1 MDDIKKDTSF
11 FTLVLYKQHYRNKYT
26 QNLPDSSYSSLGY
39 YDGFDIRISDVSYTY
54 ANKKEISLLT
64 KMHSES
70 RKIIT
75 ELQGFYGVQIIGLL
89 RNQYN
94 KTYEQFIENYK
105 FKKYPYFGIGFVMMN
120 DKLQYDVLQKKIEE
134 ENQKQNEL
142 QILVMQTFDTMDA
155 VVLIQ
160 SNCLWELEKCLRE
173 LENISQIVYLY
184 TIVGVAQSYLNICSE
199 KKIEW
204 KWNERDCNIEKKI
217 PLLTLKIASENPKK
231 IRTIIESKSIMG
243 TDINKYFKEADFKY
257 MHGHHNVFIQF
268 RNIPVKFLIF
278 LLLPNGLLSHVNEL
292 FGTSIYNIETDCLY
306 DFDIADGER
315 VQDTQVT
322 DDLPELLIDT
332 YIKTVQRYLKN
343 KNNTYLY
350 NLVLILNALSQFEHF
365 RMARDVYYLV
375 FRAFNNFLMEFDQL
389 SRGKNDDK
397 IDELNVEITK
407 MIGYINSVVTQS
419 IHTDQNFLTI
429 PGYSGTSFW
438 LPIKLTIYYQE
449 LAYKIVKIY
458 HEKKHQY
465 DVMLVPELETKPYTK
480 EKRIEGSENVIH
492 TIIVKF
498 GQRMLFQPSLHIV
511 LIHELSHYI
520 GEEYRQRIL
529 RKNKIVELMAFLTVK
544 LLFKGVI
551 QENGSIQKEIDSYIT
566 NVQEKIGAFYLR
578 KINKK
583 CSNDYYASDIA
594 KALQSTVWNII
605 MADSKDP
612 LFVEVFGTLSDWDAI
627 IKKIDEIEPEM
638 DGEEI
643 FFEVKNCLSS
653 NRMKAR
659 YSVEV
664 ENLICSLVRIFK
676 EIYSDISAYAILQF
690 SFEEFQDAFSISEE
704 KQIDNTNV
712 DCQQSIREYVMAHI
726 MKNGSEIKVNNR
738 GLEISGNNSVY
749 DQMYS
754 YDLVKK
760 RLCEYAEECMK
771 KIRYR
776 FNKVD
781 DEDVIDSIRRAYT
794 HFKQQNGSN
803 IFQMVVEEN
812 DAYEK
817 ETYEQIKL
825 FTKKFPVKR
834 T

>member
-1 MDDIKKDTSF
+1 MDDVKKDTSF
-11 FTLVLYKQHYRNKYT
+11 CTLVLYKQHYRNKYT
-26 QNLPDSSYSSLGY
+26 QSLPDSSYSSWGY
-39 YDGFDIRISDVSYTY
+39 YDGFDIRIPDVSYTY
-54 ANKKEISLLT
+54 ENKKEISLLT

-105 FKKYPYFGIGFVMMN
+105 CKKYPYFGIGFVMMN

-160 SNCLWELEKCLRE
+160 SNCLRELEKCLRT

-231 IRTIIESKSIMG
+231 IRTIIESKSIME

-278 LLLPNGLLSHVNEL
+278 LLLPNGLLSHENEL

-315 VQDTQVT
+315 GQDTQVT
-322 DDLPELLIDT
+322 DDLPELLTDM
-332 YIKTVQRYLKN
+332 YIKTVQKYLEN
-343 KNNTYLY
+343 ENNTYLH

-375 FRAFNNFLMEFDQL
+375 FRAFNNFLMEFDKL
-389 SRGKNDDK
+389 SREKNDEK

-458 HEKKHQY
+458 REKKHQY

-480 EKRIEGSENVIH
+480 EKRIEDSENVIH

-529 RKNKIVELMAFLTVK
+529 RKNKMVELMAFLTVK

-566 NVQEKIGAFYLR
+566 SVQEKIGAFYLR

-594 KALQSTVWNII
+594 KALQSAAWNVI
-605 MADSKDP
+605 MADSRDP
-612 LFVEVFGTLSDWDAI
+612 LFEEVFGTLSDWDAI
-627 IKKIDEIEPEM
+627 IKKIDEIEPGM

-664 ENLICSLVRIFK
+664 ENLICSLVRVFK

-690 SFEEFQDAFSISEE
+690 PFEEFQDAFSISEE

-760 RLCEYAEECMK
+760 QLCEYAEECMK
-771 KIRYR
+771 KIQYR
-776 FNKVD
+776 FNKSD
-781 DEDVIDSIRRAYT
+781 NDVIDSIRIAYT
-794 HFKQQNGSN
+794 HFKQQNDSD
-803 IFQMVVEEN
+803 IFSIVIKEN

-817 ETYEQIKL
+817 ETYRQIKS
-825 FTKKFPVKR
+825 FTKKFTLKNFR
-834 T
+834 

>member
-1 MDDIKKDTSF
+1 MDDVKKDTSF
-11 FTLVLYKQHYRNKYT
+11 CTLVLYKQHYRNKYT
-26 QNLPDSSYSSLGY
+26 QSLPDSSYSSWGY
-39 YDGFDIRISDVSYTY
+39 YDGFDIRIPDVSYTY

-105 FKKYPYFGIGFVMMN
+105 CKKYPYFGIGFVMMN

-160 SNCLWELEKCLRE
+160 SNCLRELEKCLRK

-199 KKIEW
+199 KKIEL

-231 IRTIIESKSIMG
+231 IRTIIESKSIME

-278 LLLPNGLLSHVNEL
+278 LLLPNGLLSHENEL

-315 VQDTQVT
+315 GQDTQVT
-322 DDLPELLIDT
+322 DDLPELLTDM
-332 YIKTVQRYLKN
+332 YIKTVQKYLEN
-343 KNNTYLY
+343 ENNTYLH

-375 FRAFNNFLMEFDQL
+375 FRAFNNFLMEFDKL
-389 SRGKNDDK
+389 SREKNDEK

-419 IHTDQNFLTI
+419 IHTDQNFLAI
-429 PGYSGTSFW
+429 PGYSGISFW

-449 LAYKIVKIY
+449 LAYKIIKIY
-458 HEKKHQY
+458 REKKHQY

-480 EKRIEGSENVIH
+480 EKRIEGSENIIH

-544 LLFKGVI
+544 FLFKGVI

-566 NVQEKIGAFYLR
+566 NVQEKIEAFYLR

-594 KALQSTVWNII
+594 KALQSAAWNII

-612 LFVEVFGTLSDWDAI
+612 LFEEVFGTLSDWEAI
-627 IKKIDEIEPEM
+627 IKKIDEIEPRL

-664 ENLICSLVRIFK
+664 ENLICSLVRVFK

-690 SFEEFQDAFSISEE
+690 PFEEFQDAFSISEE

-760 RLCEYAEECMK
+760 QLCEYAEECMQ
-771 KIRYR
+771 KIQYR
-776 FNKVD
+776 FNKAD
-781 DEDVIDSIRRAYT
+781 NDVIDSIRIAYT
-794 HFKQQNGSN
+794 HFKQQNDSD
-803 IFQMVVEEN
+803 IFSIVIKEN

-817 ETYEQIKL
+817 ETYRQIKS
-825 FTKKFPVKR
+825 FTKKIPVKR

>member
-1 MDDIKKDTSF
+1 MDDVKKDTSF
-11 FTLVLYKQHYRNKYT
+11 CTLVLYKQHYRNKYT
-26 QNLPDSSYSSLGY
+26 QSLPDSSYSSWGY
-39 YDGFDIRISDVSYTY
+39 YDGFDIRIPDVSYTY
-54 ANKKEISLLT
+54 ENKKEISLLT

-105 FKKYPYFGIGFVMMN
+105 CKKYPYFGIGFVMMN

-160 SNCLWELEKCLRE
+160 SNCLRELEKCLRT

-231 IRTIIESKSIMG
+231 IRTIIESKSIME

-278 LLLPNGLLSHVNEL
+278 LLLPNGLLSHENEL

-315 VQDTQVT
+315 GQDTQVT
-322 DDLPELLIDT
+322 DDLPELLTDM
-332 YIKTVQRYLKN
+332 YIKTVQKYLEN
-343 KNNTYLY
+343 ENNTYLH

-375 FRAFNNFLMEFDQL
+375 FRAFNNFLMEFDKL
-389 SRGKNDDK
+389 SREKNDEK

-458 HEKKHQY
+458 REKKHQY

-480 EKRIEGSENVIH
+480 EKRIEDSENVIH

-529 RKNKIVELMAFLTVK
+529 RKNKMVELMAFLTVK

-566 NVQEKIGAFYLR
+566 SVQEKIGAFYLR

-594 KALQSTVWNII
+594 KALQSAAWNVI
-605 MADSKDP
+605 MADSRDP
-612 LFVEVFGTLSDWDAI
+612 LFEEVFGTLSDWDAI
-627 IKKIDEIEPEM
+627 IKKIDEIEPGM

-664 ENLICSLVRIFK
+664 ENLICSLVRVFK

-690 SFEEFQDAFSISEE
+690 PFEEFQDAFSISEE

-760 RLCEYAEECMK
+760 QLCEYAEECMK
-771 KIRYR
+771 KIQYR
-776 FNKVD
+776 LNKSD
-781 DEDVIDSIRRAYT
+781 NDVIDSIRIAYT
-794 HFKQQNGSN
+794 HFKQQNDSD
-803 IFQMVVEEN
+803 IFSIVIKEN

-817 ETYEQIKL
+817 ETYRQIKS

>member
-1 MDDIKKDTSF
+1 MDDVKKDTSF
-11 FTLVLYKQHYRNKYT
+11 CTLVLYKQHYRNKYT
-26 QNLPDSSYSSLGY
+26 QSLPDSSYSSWGY
-39 YDGFDIRISDVSYTY
+39 YDGFDIRIPDVSYTY

-105 FKKYPYFGIGFVMMN
+105 CKKYPYFGIGFVMMN

-160 SNCLWELEKCLRE
+160 SNCLRELEKCLRK

-199 KKIEW
+199 KKIEL

-231 IRTIIESKSIMG
+231 IRTIIESKSIME

-278 LLLPNGLLSHVNEL
+278 LLLPNGLLSHENEL

-315 VQDTQVT
+315 GQDTQVT
-322 DDLPELLIDT
+322 DDLPELLTDM
-332 YIKTVQRYLKN
+332 YIKTVQKYLEN
-343 KNNTYLY
+343 ENNTYLH

-375 FRAFNNFLMEFDQL
+375 FRAFNNFLMEFDKL
-389 SRGKNDDK
+389 SREKNDEK

-419 IHTDQNFLTI
+419 IHTDQNFLAI
-429 PGYSGTSFW
+429 PGYSGISFW

-449 LAYKIVKIY
+449 LAYKIIKIY
-458 HEKKHQY
+458 REKKHQY

-480 EKRIEGSENVIH
+480 EKRIEGSENIIH

-544 LLFKGVI
+544 FLFKGVI

-566 NVQEKIGAFYLR
+566 NVQEKIEAFYLR

-594 KALQSTVWNII
+594 KALQSAAWNII

-612 LFVEVFGTLSDWDAI
+612 LFEEVFGTLSDWDAI
-627 IKKIDEIEPEM
+627 IKKIDEIEPGM

-643 FFEVKNCLSS
+643 FFEAKNCLSS

-664 ENLICSLVRIFK
+664 EKLICSLVRVFK

-690 SFEEFQDAFSISEE
+690 PFEEFQDAFSISEE

-760 RLCEYAEECMK
+760 QLCEYAEECMQ
-771 KIRYR
+771 KIQYR
-776 FNKVD
+776 FNKTD
-781 DEDVIDSIRRAYT
+781 NDVIDSIRIAYT
-794 HFKQQNGSN
+794 HFKQQNDSD
-803 IFQMVVEEN
+803 IFSIVIKEN

-817 ETYEQIKL
+817 ETYRQIKS

>member
-1 MDDIKKDTSF
+1 MDDVKKDTSF
-11 FTLVLYKQHYRNKYT
+11 CTLVLYKQHYRNKYT
-26 QNLPDSSYSSLGY
+26 QSLPDSSYSSWGY
-39 YDGFDIRISDVSYTY
+39 YDGFDIRIPDVSYTY

-105 FKKYPYFGIGFVMMN
+105 CKKYPYFGIGFVMMN

-160 SNCLWELEKCLRE
+160 SNCLRELEKCLRK

-231 IRTIIESKSIMG
+231 IRTIIERKSIME
-243 TDINKYFKEADFKY
+243 TDINKYFKDADFKY

-278 LLLPNGLLSHVNEL
+278 LLLPNGLLSHENEL

-322 DDLPELLIDT
+322 DDLPELLTDM
-332 YIKTVQRYLKN
+332 YIKTVQKYLEN
-343 KNNTYLY
+343 ENNTYLH

-375 FRAFNNFLMEFDQL
+375 FRAFNNFLMEFDKL
-389 SRGKNDDK
+389 SREKNDEK

-419 IHTDQNFLTI
+419 IHTDQNFLAI
-429 PGYSGTSFW
+429 PGYSGISFW

-449 LAYKIVKIY
+449 LAYKIIKIY
-458 HEKKHQY
+458 REKKHQY

-480 EKRIEGSENVIH
+480 EKRIEGSENIIH

-544 LLFKGVI
+544 FLFKGVI
-551 QENGSIQKEIDSYIT
+551 QENGSIQKKIDSYIT
-566 NVQEKIGAFYLR
+566 NVQEKIEAFYLR

-594 KALQSTVWNII
+594 KALQSAAWNII

-612 LFVEVFGTLSDWDAI
+612 LFEEVFGTLSDWDAI
-627 IKKIDEIEPEM
+627 IKKIDEIEPGV

-664 ENLICSLVRIFK
+664 ENLICSLVRVFK

-690 SFEEFQDAFSISEE
+690 PFEEFQDAFSISEE

-760 RLCEYAEECMK
+760 QLCEYAEECMQ
-771 KIRYR
+771 KIQYR
-776 FNKVD
+776 FNKSD
-781 DEDVIDSIRRAYT
+781 NDVIDSIRIAYT
-794 HFKQQNGSN
+794 HFKQQNDSD
-803 IFQMVVEEN
+803 IFSIVIKEN

-817 ETYEQIKL
+817 ETYRQIKS

>member
-1 MDDIKKDTSF
+1 MDDVKKDTSF
-11 FTLVLYKQHYRNKYT
+11 CTLVLYKQHYRNKYT
-26 QNLPDSSYSSLGY
+26 QSLPDSSYSSWGY
-39 YDGFDIRISDVSYTY
+39 YDGFDIRIPDVSYTY
-54 ANKKEISLLT
+54 ASKKEISLLT

-105 FKKYPYFGIGFVMMN
+105 CKKYPYFGIGFVMMN

-160 SNCLWELEKCLRE
+160 SNCLRELEKCLRK

-199 KKIEW
+199 KKIEL

-231 IRTIIESKSIMG
+231 IRTIIESKSIME

-278 LLLPNGLLSHVNEL
+278 LLLPNGLLSHENEL

-322 DDLPELLIDT
+322 DDLPELLTDM
-332 YIKTVQRYLKN
+332 YIKTVQKYLEN
-343 KNNTYLY
+343 ENNTYLH
-350 NLVLILNALSQFEHF
+350 NLVLILNALSQLEHF

-375 FRAFNNFLMEFDQL
+375 FRAFNNFLMEFDKL
-389 SRGKNDDK
+389 SREKNDEK

-419 IHTDQNFLTI
+419 IHTDQNFLAI
-429 PGYSGTSFW
+429 PGYSGISFW

-449 LAYKIVKIY
+449 LAYKIIKIY
-458 HEKKHQY
+458 REKKHQY

-480 EKRIEGSENVIH
+480 EKRIEGSENIIH

-544 LLFKGVI
+544 FLFKGVI

-566 NVQEKIGAFYLR
+566 NVQEKIEAFYLR

-594 KALQSTVWNII
+594 KALQSAAWNII

-612 LFVEVFGTLSDWDAI
+612 LFEEVFGTLSDWEAI
-627 IKKIDEIEPEM
+627 IKKIDEIEPGL

-664 ENLICSLVRIFK
+664 ENLICSLVRVFK

-690 SFEEFQDAFSISEE
+690 PFEEFQDAFSISEE

-760 RLCEYAEECMK
+760 QLCEYAEECMK
-771 KIRYR
+771 KIQYR
-776 FNKVD
+776 FNKSD
-781 DEDVIDSIRRAYT
+781 NDVIDSIRIAYT
-794 HFKQQNGSN
+794 HFKQQNDSD
-803 IFQMVVEEN
+803 IFSIVIKEN

-817 ETYEQIKL
+817 ETYRQIKS

>member
-1 MDDIKKDTSF
+1 MDDVKKDTSF
-11 FTLVLYKQHYRNKYT
+11 CTLVLYKQHYRNKYT
-26 QNLPDSSYSSLGY
+26 QSLPDSSYSSWGY
-39 YDGFDIRISDVSYTY
+39 YDGFDIRIPDVSYTY

-105 FKKYPYFGIGFVMMN
+105 CKKYPYFGIGFVMMN

-160 SNCLWELEKCLRE
+160 SNCLRELEKCLRK

-199 KKIEW
+199 KKIEL

-231 IRTIIESKSIMG
+231 IRTIIESKSIME

-278 LLLPNGLLSHVNEL
+278 LLLPNGLLSHENEL

-315 VQDTQVT
+315 GQDTQVT
-322 DDLPELLIDT
+322 DDLPELLTDM
-332 YIKTVQRYLKN
+332 YIKTVQKYLEN
-343 KNNTYLY
+343 ENNTYLH

-375 FRAFNNFLMEFDQL
+375 FRAFNNFLMEFDKL
-389 SRGKNDDK
+389 SREKNDEK

-419 IHTDQNFLTI
+419 IHTDQNFLAI
-429 PGYSGTSFW
+429 PGYSGISFW

-449 LAYKIVKIY
+449 LAYKIIKIY
-458 HEKKHQY
+458 REKKHQY

-480 EKRIEGSENVIH
+480 EKRIEGSENIIH

-544 LLFKGVI
+544 FLFKGVI

-566 NVQEKIGAFYLR
+566 NVQEKIEAFYLR

-594 KALQSTVWNII
+594 KALQSAAWNII

-612 LFVEVFGTLSDWDAI
+612 LFEEVFGTLSDWDAI
-627 IKKIDEIEPEM
+627 IKKIDEIEPGM

-643 FFEVKNCLSS
+643 FFEAKNCLSS

-664 ENLICSLVRIFK
+664 ENLICSLVRVFK

-690 SFEEFQDAFSISEE
+690 PFEEFQDAFSISEE

-760 RLCEYAEECMK
+760 QLCEYAEECMQ
-771 KIRYR
+771 KIQYR
-776 FNKVD
+776 FNKTD
-781 DEDVIDSIRRAYT
+781 NDVIDSIRIAYT
-794 HFKQQNGSN
+794 HFKQQNDSD
-803 IFQMVVEEN
+803 IFSIVIKEN

-817 ETYEQIKL
+817 ETYRQIKS
-825 FTKKFPVKR
+825 FTKKFR
-834 T
+834 

>member
-1 MDDIKKDTSF
+1 MDDVKKDTSF
-11 FTLVLYKQHYRNKYT
+11 CTLVLYKQHYRNKYT
-26 QNLPDSSYSSLGY
+26 QSLPDSSYSSWGY
-39 YDGFDIRISDVSYTY
+39 YDGFDIRIPDVSYTY
-54 ANKKEISLLT
+54 ENKKEISLLT

-105 FKKYPYFGIGFVMMN
+105 CKKYPYFGIGFVMMN

-160 SNCLWELEKCLRE
+160 SNCLRELEKCLRT

-231 IRTIIESKSIMG
+231 IRTIIESKSIME

-278 LLLPNGLLSHVNEL
+278 LLLPNGLLSHENEL

-315 VQDTQVT
+315 GQDTQVT
-322 DDLPELLIDT
+322 DDLPELLTDM
-332 YIKTVQRYLKN
+332 YIKTVQKYLEN
-343 KNNTYLY
+343 ENNTYLH

-375 FRAFNNFLMEFDQL
+375 FRAFNNFLMEFDKL
-389 SRGKNDDK
+389 SREKNDEK

-458 HEKKHQY
+458 REKKHQY

-480 EKRIEGSENVIH
+480 EKRIEDSENVIH

-529 RKNKIVELMAFLTVK
+529 RKNKMVELMAFLTVK

-551 QENGSIQKEIDSYIT
+551 QKNGSIQKEIDSYIT
-566 NVQEKIGAFYLR
+566 SVQEKIGAFYLR

-594 KALQSTVWNII
+594 KALQSAAWNVI
-605 MADSKDP
+605 MADSRDP
-612 LFVEVFGTLSDWDAI
+612 LFEEVFGTLSDWDAI
-627 IKKIDEIEPEM
+627 IKKIDEIEPGM

-664 ENLICSLVRIFK
+664 ENLICSLVRVFK

-690 SFEEFQDAFSISEE
+690 PFEEFQDAFSISEE

-760 RLCEYAEECMK
+760 QLCEYAEECMK
-771 KIRYR
+771 KIQYR
-776 FNKVD
+776 FNKSD
-781 DEDVIDSIRRAYT
+781 NDVIDSIRIAYT
-794 HFKQQNGSN
+794 HFKQQNDSD
-803 IFQMVVEEN
+803 IFSIVIKEN

-817 ETYEQIKL
+817 ETYRQIKS

>member
-1 MDDIKKDTSF
+1 MDDVKKDTSF
-11 FTLVLYKQHYRNKYT
+11 CTLVLYKQHYRNKYT
-26 QNLPDSSYSSLGY
+26 QSLPDSSYSSWGY
-39 YDGFDIRISDVSYTY
+39 YDGFDIRIPDVSYTY
-54 ANKKEISLLT
+54 ENKKEISLLT

-105 FKKYPYFGIGFVMMN
+105 CKKYPYFGIGFVMMN

-160 SNCLWELEKCLRE
+160 SNCLRELEKCLRT

-231 IRTIIESKSIMG
+231 IRTIIESKSIME

-278 LLLPNGLLSHVNEL
+278 LLLPNGLLSHENEL

-315 VQDTQVT
+315 GQDTQVT
-322 DDLPELLIDT
+322 NDLPELLTDM
-332 YIKTVQRYLKN
+332 YIKTVQKYLEN
-343 KNNTYLY
+343 ENNTYLH

-375 FRAFNNFLMEFDQL
+375 FRAFNNFLMEFDKL
-389 SRGKNDDK
+389 SREKNDEK

-458 HEKKHQY
+458 REKKHQY

-480 EKRIEGSENVIH
+480 EKRIEDSENVIH

-529 RKNKIVELMAFLTVK
+529 RKNKMVELMAFLTVK

-566 NVQEKIGAFYLR
+566 SVQEKIGAFYLR

-594 KALQSTVWNII
+594 KALQSAAWNVI
-605 MADSKDP
+605 MADSRDP
-612 LFVEVFGTLSDWDAI
+612 LFEEVFGTLSDWDAI
-627 IKKIDEIEPEM
+627 IKKIDEIEPGM

-664 ENLICSLVRIFK
+664 ENLICSLVRVFK

-690 SFEEFQDAFSISEE
+690 PFEEFQDAFSISEE

-760 RLCEYAEECMK
+760 QLCEYAEECMK
-771 KIRYR
+771 KIQYR
-776 FNKVD
+776 FNKSD
-781 DEDVIDSIRRAYT
+781 NDVIDSIRIAYT
-794 HFKQQNGSN
+794 HFKQQNDSD
-803 IFQMVVEEN
+803 IFSIVIKEN

-817 ETYEQIKL
+817 ETYRQIKS

>member
-1 MDDIKKDTSF
+1 MDDVKKDTSF
-11 FTLVLYKQHYRNKYT
+11 CTLVLYKQHYRNKYT
-26 QNLPDSSYSSLGY
+26 QSLPDSSYSSWGY
-39 YDGFDIRISDVSYTY
+39 YDGFDIRIPDVSYTY
-54 ANKKEISLLT
+54 ENKKEISLLT

-105 FKKYPYFGIGFVMMN
+105 CKKYPYFGIGFVMMN

-160 SNCLWELEKCLRE
+160 SNCLRELEKCLRT

-231 IRTIIESKSIMG
+231 IRTIIERKSIME

-278 LLLPNGLLSHVNEL
+278 LLLPNGLLSHENEL

-315 VQDTQVT
+315 GQDTQVT
-322 DDLPELLIDT
+322 DDLPELLTDM
-332 YIKTVQRYLKN
+332 YIKTVQKYLEN
-343 KNNTYLY
+343 ENNTYLH

-375 FRAFNNFLMEFDQL
+375 FRAFNNFLMEFDKL
-389 SRGKNDDK
+389 SREKNDEK

-458 HEKKHQY
+458 REKKHQY

-480 EKRIEGSENVIH
+480 EKRIEDSENVIH

-529 RKNKIVELMAFLTVK
+529 RKNKMVELMAFLTVK

-566 NVQEKIGAFYLR
+566 SVQEKIGAFYLR

-594 KALQSTVWNII
+594 KALQSAAWNVI
-605 MADSKDP
+605 MADSRDP
-612 LFVEVFGTLSDWDAI
+612 LFEEVFGTLSDWDAI
-627 IKKIDEIEPEM
+627 IKKIDEIEPGM

-664 ENLICSLVRIFK
+664 ENLICSLVRVFK

-690 SFEEFQDAFSISEE
+690 PFEEFQDAFSISEE

-760 RLCEYAEECMK
+760 QLCEYAEECMK
-771 KIRYR
+771 KIQYR
-776 FNKVD
+776 FNKSD
-781 DEDVIDSIRRAYT
+781 NDVIDSIRIAYT
-794 HFKQQNGSN
+794 HFKQQNDSD
-803 IFQMVVEEN
+803 IFSIVIKEN

-817 ETYEQIKL
+817 ETYRQIKS

>member
-1 MDDIKKDTSF
+1 MDDVKKDTSF
-11 FTLVLYKQHYRNKYT
+11 CTLVLYKQHYRNKYT
-26 QNLPDSSYSSLGY
+26 QSLPDSSYSSWGY
-39 YDGFDIRISDVSYTY
+39 YDGFDIRIPDVSYTY
-54 ANKKEISLLT
+54 ENKKEISLLT

-105 FKKYPYFGIGFVMMN
+105 CKKYPYFGIGFVMMN

-160 SNCLWELEKCLRE
+160 SNCLRELEKCLRT

-199 KKIEW
+199 KKIEL

-231 IRTIIESKSIMG
+231 IRTIIESKSIME

-278 LLLPNGLLSHVNEL
+278 LLLPNGLLSHENEL

-315 VQDTQVT
+315 GQDTQVT
-322 DDLPELLIDT
+322 DDLPELLTDM
-332 YIKTVQRYLKN
+332 YIKTVQKYLEN
-343 KNNTYLY
+343 ENNTYLH

-375 FRAFNNFLMEFDQL
+375 FRAFNNFLMEFDKL
-389 SRGKNDDK
+389 SREKNDEK

-458 HEKKHQY
+458 REKKHQY

-480 EKRIEGSENVIH
+480 EKRIEDSENVIH

-529 RKNKIVELMAFLTVK
+529 RKNKMVELMAFLTVK

-566 NVQEKIGAFYLR
+566 SVQEKIGAFYLR

-594 KALQSTVWNII
+594 KALQSAAWNVI
-605 MADSKDP
+605 MADSRDP
-612 LFVEVFGTLSDWDAI
+612 LFEEVFGTLSDWDAI
-627 IKKIDEIEPEM
+627 IKKIDEIEPGM

-664 ENLICSLVRIFK
+664 ENLICSLVRVFK

-690 SFEEFQDAFSISEE
+690 PFEEFQDAFSISEE

-760 RLCEYAEECMK
+760 QLCEYAEECMK
-771 KIRYR
+771 KIQYR
-776 FNKVD
+776 FNKSD
-781 DEDVIDSIRRAYT
+781 NDVIDSIRIAYT
-794 HFKQQNGSN
+794 HFKQQNDSD
-803 IFQMVVEEN
+803 IFSIVIKEN

-817 ETYEQIKL
+817 ETYRQIKS

>member
-1 MDDIKKDTSF
+1 MDDVKKDTSF
-11 FTLVLYKQHYRNKYT
+11 CTLVLYKQHYRNKYT
-26 QNLPDSSYSSLGY
+26 QSLPDSSYSSWGY
-39 YDGFDIRISDVSYTY
+39 YDGFDIRIPDVSYTY
-54 ANKKEISLLT
+54 ENKKEISLLT

-105 FKKYPYFGIGFVMMN
+105 CKKYPYFGIGFVMMN

-160 SNCLWELEKCLRE
+160 SNCLRELEKCLRT

-231 IRTIIESKSIMG
+231 IRTIIESKSIME

-278 LLLPNGLLSHVNEL
+278 LLLPNGLLSHENEL

-315 VQDTQVT
+315 GQDTQVT
-322 DDLPELLIDT
+322 DDLPELLTDM
-332 YIKTVQRYLKN
+332 YIKTVQKYLEN
-343 KNNTYLY
+343 ENNTYLH
-350 NLVLILNALSQFEHF
+350 NLGLILNALSQFEHF

-375 FRAFNNFLMEFDQL
+375 FRAFNNFLMEFDKL
-389 SRGKNDDK
+389 SREKNDEK

-458 HEKKHQY
+458 REKKHQY

-480 EKRIEGSENVIH
+480 EKRIEDSENVIH

-529 RKNKIVELMAFLTVK
+529 RKNKMVELMAFLTVK

-566 NVQEKIGAFYLR
+566 SVQEKIGAFYLR

-594 KALQSTVWNII
+594 KALQSAAWNVI
-605 MADSKDP
+605 MADSRDP
-612 LFVEVFGTLSDWDAI
+612 LFEEVFGTLSDWDAI
-627 IKKIDEIEPEM
+627 IKKIDEIEPGM

-664 ENLICSLVRIFK
+664 ENLICSLVRVFK

-690 SFEEFQDAFSISEE
+690 PFEEFQDAFSISEE

-760 RLCEYAEECMK
+760 QLCEYAEECMK
-771 KIRYR
+771 KIQYR
-776 FNKVD
+776 FNKSD
-781 DEDVIDSIRRAYT
+781 NDVIDSIRIAYT
-794 HFKQQNGSN
+794 HFKQQNDSD
-803 IFQMVVEEN
+803 IFSIVIKEN

-817 ETYEQIKL
+817 ETYRQIKS

>member
-1 MDDIKKDTSF
+1 MDDVKKDTSF
-11 FTLVLYKQHYRNKYT
+11 CTLVLYKQHYRNKYT
-26 QNLPDSSYSSLGY
+26 QSLPDSSYSSWGY
-39 YDGFDIRISDVSYTY
+39 YDGFDIRIPDVSYTY
-54 ANKKEISLLT
+54 ENKKEISLLT

-105 FKKYPYFGIGFVMMN
+105 CKKYPYFGIGFVMMN

-160 SNCLWELEKCLRE
+160 SNCLRELEKCLRT

-231 IRTIIESKSIMG
+231 IRTIIESKSIME

-278 LLLPNGLLSHVNEL
+278 LLLPNGLLSHENEL

-315 VQDTQVT
+315 GQDTQVT
-322 DDLPELLIDT
+322 DDLPELLTDM
-332 YIKTVQRYLKN
+332 YIKTVQKYLEN
-343 KNNTYLY
+343 ENNTYLH

-375 FRAFNNFLMEFDQL
+375 FRAFNNFLMEFDKL
-389 SRGKNDDK
+389 SREKNDEK

-449 LAYKIVKIY
+449 LAYKIIKIY
-458 HEKKHQY
+458 REKKHQY

-480 EKRIEGSENVIH
+480 EKRIEGSENIIH

-529 RKNKIVELMAFLTVK
+529 RKNKMVELMAFLTVK

-566 NVQEKIGAFYLR
+566 SVQEKIGAFYLR

-594 KALQSTVWNII
+594 KALQSAAWNVI
-605 MADSKDP
+605 MADSRDP
-612 LFVEVFGTLSDWDAI
+612 LFEEVFGTLSDWDAI
-627 IKKIDEIEPEM
+627 IKKIDEIEPGM

-643 FFEVKNCLSS
+643 FFEVKKCLSS

-664 ENLICSLVRIFK
+664 ENLICSLVRVFK

-690 SFEEFQDAFSISEE
+690 PFEEFQDAFSISEE

-760 RLCEYAEECMK
+760 QLCEYAEECMQ
-771 KIRYR
+771 KIQYR
-776 FNKVD
+776 FNKSD
-781 DEDVIDSIRRAYT
+781 NDVIDSIRIAYT
-794 HFKQQNGSN
+794 HFKQQNDSD
-803 IFQMVVEEN
+803 IFSIVIKEN

-817 ETYEQIKL
+817 ETYRQIKS

>member
-1 MDDIKKDTSF
+1 MDDVKKDTSF
-11 FTLVLYKQHYRNKYT
+11 CTLVLYKQHYRNKYT
-26 QNLPDSSYSSLGY
+26 QSLPDSSYSSWGY
-39 YDGFDIRISDVSYTY
+39 YDGFDIRIPDVSYTY
-54 ANKKEISLLT
+54 ENKKEISLLT

-105 FKKYPYFGIGFVMMN
+105 CKKYPYFGIGFVMMN

-160 SNCLWELEKCLRE
+160 SNCLRELEKCLRT

-231 IRTIIESKSIMG
+231 IRTIIESKSIME

-278 LLLPNGLLSHVNEL
+278 LLLPNGLLSHENEL

-315 VQDTQVT
+315 GQDTQVT
-322 DDLPELLIDT
+322 DDLPELLTDM
-332 YIKTVQRYLKN
+332 YIKTVQKYLEN
-343 KNNTYLY
+343 ENNTYLH

-375 FRAFNNFLMEFDQL
+375 FRAFNNFLMEFDKL
-389 SRGKNDDK
+389 SREKNDEK

-438 LPIKLTIYYQE
+438 LPIKLTIYYQD

-458 HEKKHQY
+458 REKKHQY

-480 EKRIEGSENVIH
+480 EKRIEDSENVIH

-529 RKNKIVELMAFLTVK
+529 RKNKMVELMAFLTVK

-566 NVQEKIGAFYLR
+566 SVQEKIGAFYLR

-594 KALQSTVWNII
+594 KALQSAAWNVI
-605 MADSKDP
+605 MADSRDP
-612 LFVEVFGTLSDWDAI
+612 LFEEVFGTLSDWDAI
-627 IKKIDEIEPEM
+627 IKKIDEIEPGM

-664 ENLICSLVRIFK
+664 ENLICSLVRVFK

-690 SFEEFQDAFSISEE
+690 PFEEFQDAFSISEE

-760 RLCEYAEECMK
+760 QLCEYAEECMK
-771 KIRYR
+771 KIQYR
-776 FNKVD
+776 FNKSD
-781 DEDVIDSIRRAYT
+781 NDVIDSIRIAYT
-794 HFKQQNGSN
+794 HFKQQNDSD
-803 IFQMVVEEN
+803 IFSIVIKEN

-817 ETYEQIKL
+817 ETYRQIKS

>member
-1 MDDIKKDTSF
+1 MDDVKKDTSF
-11 FTLVLYKQHYRNKYT
+11 CTLVLYKQHYRNKYT
-26 QNLPDSSYSSLGY
+26 QSLPDSSYSSWGY
-39 YDGFDIRISDVSYTY
+39 YDGFDIRIPDVSYTY
-54 ANKKEISLLT
+54 ENKKEISLLT

-105 FKKYPYFGIGFVMMN
+105 CKKYPYFGIGFVMMN

-160 SNCLWELEKCLRE
+160 SNCLRELEKCLRT

-231 IRTIIESKSIMG
+231 IRTIIESKSIME

-278 LLLPNGLLSHVNEL
+278 LLLPNGLLSHENEL

-315 VQDTQVT
+315 GQDTQVT
-322 DDLPELLIDT
+322 DDLPELLTDM
-332 YIKTVQRYLKN
+332 YIKTVQKYLEN
-343 KNNTYLY
+343 ENNTYLH

-375 FRAFNNFLMEFDQL
+375 FRAFNNFLMEFDKL
-389 SRGKNDDK
+389 SREKNDEK

-407 MIGYINSVVTQS
+407 MIRYINSVVTQS

-458 HEKKHQY
+458 REKKHQY

-480 EKRIEGSENVIH
+480 EKRIEDSENVIH

-529 RKNKIVELMAFLTVK
+529 RKNKMVELMAFLTVK

-566 NVQEKIGAFYLR
+566 SVQEKIGAFYLR

-594 KALQSTVWNII
+594 KALQSAAWNVI
-605 MADSKDP
+605 MADSRDP
-612 LFVEVFGTLSDWDAI
+612 LFEEVFGTLSDWDAI
-627 IKKIDEIEPEM
+627 IKKIDEIEPGM

-664 ENLICSLVRIFK
+664 ENLICSLVRVFK

-690 SFEEFQDAFSISEE
+690 PFEEFQDAFSISEE

-760 RLCEYAEECMK
+760 QLCEYAEECMK
-771 KIRYR
+771 KIQYR
-776 FNKVD
+776 FNKSD
-781 DEDVIDSIRRAYT
+781 NDVIDSIRIAYT
-794 HFKQQNGSN
+794 HFKQQNDSD
-803 IFQMVVEEN
+803 IFSIVIKEN

-817 ETYEQIKL
+817 ETYRQIKS

>member
-1 MDDIKKDTSF
+1 MDDVKKDTSF
-11 FTLVLYKQHYRNKYT
+11 CTLVLYKQHYRNKYT
-26 QNLPDSSYSSLGY
+26 QSLPDSSYSSWGY
-39 YDGFDIRISDVSYTY
+39 YDGFDIRIPDVSYTY
-54 ANKKEISLLT
+54 ENKKEISLLT

-105 FKKYPYFGIGFVMMN
+105 CKKYPYFGIGFVMMN

-160 SNCLWELEKCLRE
+160 SNCLRELEKCLRT

-231 IRTIIESKSIMG
+231 IRTIIESKSIME

-278 LLLPNGLLSHVNEL
+278 LLLPNGLLSHENEL

-315 VQDTQVT
+315 GQDTQVT
-322 DDLPELLIDT
+322 DDLPELLTDM
-332 YIKTVQRYLKN
+332 YIKTVQKYLEN
-343 KNNTYLY
+343 ENNTYLH

-375 FRAFNNFLMEFDQL
+375 FRAFNNFLMEFDKL
-389 SRGKNDDK
+389 SREKNDEK

-407 MIGYINSVVTQS
+407 MIWYINSVVTQS

-458 HEKKHQY
+458 REKKHQY

-480 EKRIEGSENVIH
+480 EKRIEDSENVIH

-529 RKNKIVELMAFLTVK
+529 RKNKMVELMAFLTVK

-566 NVQEKIGAFYLR
+566 SVQEKIGAFYLR

-594 KALQSTVWNII
+594 KALQSAAWNVI
-605 MADSKDP
+605 MADSRDP
-612 LFVEVFGTLSDWDAI
+612 LFEEVFGTLSDWDAI
-627 IKKIDEIEPEM
+627 IKKIDEIEPGM

-664 ENLICSLVRIFK
+664 ENLICSLVRVFK

-690 SFEEFQDAFSISEE
+690 PFEEFQDAFSISEE

-760 RLCEYAEECMK
+760 QLCEYAEECMK
-771 KIRYR
+771 KIQYR
-776 FNKVD
+776 FNKSD
-781 DEDVIDSIRRAYT
+781 NDVIDSIRIAYT
-794 HFKQQNGSN
+794 HFKQRNDSD
-803 IFQMVVEEN
+803 IFSIVIKEN

-817 ETYEQIKL
+817 ETYRQIKS

>member
-1 MDDIKKDTSF
+1 MDDVKKDTSF
-11 FTLVLYKQHYRNKYT
+11 CTLVLYKQHYRNKYT
-26 QNLPDSSYSSLGY
+26 QSLPDSSYSSWGY
-39 YDGFDIRISDVSYTY
+39 YDGFDIRIPDVSYTY

-105 FKKYPYFGIGFVMMN
+105 CKKYPYFGIGFVMMN

-160 SNCLWELEKCLRE
+160 SNCLRELEKCLRK

-199 KKIEW
+199 KKIEL

-231 IRTIIESKSIMG
+231 IRTIIESKSIME

-278 LLLPNGLLSHVNEL
+278 LLLPNGLLSHENEL

-315 VQDTQVT
+315 GQDTQVT
-322 DDLPELLIDT
+322 DDLPELLTDM
-332 YIKTVQRYLKN
+332 YIKTVQKYLEN
-343 KNNTYLY
+343 ENNTYLH

-375 FRAFNNFLMEFDQL
+375 FRAFNNFLMEFDKL
-389 SRGKNDDK
+389 SREKNDEK

-458 HEKKHQY
+458 REKKHQY

-480 EKRIEGSENVIH
+480 EKRIEDSENVIH

-529 RKNKIVELMAFLTVK
+529 RKNKMVELMAFLTVK

-566 NVQEKIGAFYLR
+566 SVQEKIGAFYLR

-594 KALQSTVWNII
+594 KALQSAAWNVI
-605 MADSKDP
+605 MADSRDP
-612 LFVEVFGTLSDWDAI
+612 LFEEVFGTLSDWDAI
-627 IKKIDEIEPEM
+627 IKKIDEIEPGM

-664 ENLICSLVRIFK
+664 ENLICSLVRVFK

-690 SFEEFQDAFSISEE
+690 PFEEFQDAFSISEE

-760 RLCEYAEECMK
+760 QLCKYAEECMK
-771 KIRYR
+771 KIQYR
-776 FNKVD
+776 FNKSD
-781 DEDVIDSIRRAYT
+781 NDVIDSIRIAYT
-794 HFKQQNGSN
+794 HFKQQNDSD
-803 IFQMVVEEN
+803 IFSIVIKEN

-817 ETYEQIKL
+817 ETYRQIKS

>member
-1 MDDIKKDTSF
+1 MDDVKKDTSF
-11 FTLVLYKQHYRNKYT
+11 CTLVLYKQHYRNKYT
-26 QNLPDSSYSSLGY
+26 QSLPDSSYSSWGY
-39 YDGFDIRISDVSYTY
+39 YDGFDIRIPDVSYTY

-105 FKKYPYFGIGFVMMN
+105 CKKYPYFGIGFVMMN

-160 SNCLWELEKCLRE
+160 SNCLRELEKCLRE

-199 KKIEW
+199 KKIEL

-231 IRTIIESKSIMG
+231 IRTIIESKSIME

-278 LLLPNGLLSHVNEL
+278 LLLPNGLLSHENEL

-306 DFDIADGER
+306 GFDIADGER

-322 DDLPELLIDT
+322 DDLPELLTDM
-332 YIKTVQRYLKN
+332 YIKTVQKYLEN
-343 KNNTYLY
+343 ENNTYLH

-375 FRAFNNFLMEFDQL
+375 FRAFNNFLMEFDKL
-389 SRGKNDDK
+389 SREKNDEK

-458 HEKKHQY
+458 REKKHQY

-480 EKRIEGSENVIH
+480 EKRIEDSGNVIH

-529 RKNKIVELMAFLTVK
+529 RKNKMVELMAFLTVK

-566 NVQEKIGAFYLR
+566 SVQEKIGAFYLR

-594 KALQSTVWNII
+594 KALQSAAWNVI
-605 MADSKDP
+605 MADSRDP
-612 LFVEVFGTLSDWDAI
+612 LFEEVFGTLSDWDAI
-627 IKKIDEIEPEM
+627 IKKIDEIEPGM

-643 FFEVKNCLSS
+643 FFEVKKCLSS

-664 ENLICSLVRIFK
+664 ENLICSLVRVFK

-690 SFEEFQDAFSISEE
+690 PFEEFQDAFSISEE

-760 RLCEYAEECMK
+760 QLCEYAEECMQ
-771 KIRYR
+771 KIQYR
-776 FNKVD
+776 FNKSD
-781 DEDVIDSIRRAYT
+781 NDVIDSIRIAYT
-794 HFKQQNGSN
+794 HFKQQNDSD
-803 IFQMVVEEN
+803 IFSIVIKEN

-817 ETYEQIKL
+817 ETYRQIKS

>member
-1 MDDIKKDTSF
+1 MDDVKKDTSF
-11 FTLVLYKQHYRNKYT
+11 CTLVLYKQHYRNKYT
-26 QNLPDSSYSSLGY
+26 QSLPDSSYSSWGY
-39 YDGFDIRISDVSYTY
+39 YDGFDIRIPDVSYTY
-54 ANKKEISLLT
+54 ENKKEISLLT

-105 FKKYPYFGIGFVMMN
+105 CKKYPYFGIGFVMMN

-160 SNCLWELEKCLRE
+160 SNCLRELEKCLRT

-231 IRTIIESKSIMG
+231 IRTIIESKSIME

-278 LLLPNGLLSHVNEL
+278 LLLPNGLLSHENEL

-315 VQDTQVT
+315 GQDTQVT
-322 DDLPELLIDT
+322 DDLPELLTDM
-332 YIKTVQRYLKN
+332 YIKTVQKYLEN
-343 KNNTYLY
+343 ENNTYLH

-375 FRAFNNFLMEFDQL
+375 FRAFNNFLMEFDKL
-389 SRGKNDDK
+389 SREKNDEK

-458 HEKKHQY
+458 REKKHQY

-480 EKRIEGSENVIH
+480 EKRIEDSENVIH

-529 RKNKIVELMAFLTVK
+529 RKNKMVELMAFLTVK

-566 NVQEKIGAFYLR
+566 SVQEKIGAFYLR

-594 KALQSTVWNII
+594 KALQSAAWNVI
-605 MADSKDP
+605 MADSRDP
-612 LFVEVFGTLSDWDAI
+612 LFEEVFGTLSDWDAI
-627 IKKIDEIEPEM
+627 IKKIDEIEPGM

-664 ENLICSLVRIFK
+664 ENLICSLVRVFK

-690 SFEEFQDAFSISEE
+690 PFEEFQDAFSISEE

-760 RLCEYAEECMK
+760 QLCEYAEECMK
-771 KIRYR
+771 KIQYR
-776 FNKVD
+776 FNKSD
-781 DEDVIDSIRRAYT
+781 NDVIDSIRIAYT
-794 HFKQQNGSN
+794 HFKQQNDSD
-803 IFQMVVEEN
+803 IFSIVIKEN

-817 ETYEQIKL
+817 ETYRQIKS
-825 FTKKFPVKR
+825 FTKKFR
-834 T
+834 

>member
-1 MDDIKKDTSF
+1 MDDVKKDTSF
-11 FTLVLYKQHYRNKYT
+11 CTLVLYKQHYRNKYT
-26 QNLPDSSYSSLGY
+26 QSLPDSSYSSWGY
-39 YDGFDIRISDVSYTY
+39 YDGFDIRIPDVSYTY
-54 ANKKEISLLT
+54 ENKKEISLLT

-105 FKKYPYFGIGFVMMN
+105 CKKYPYFGIGFVMMN

-160 SNCLWELEKCLRE
+160 SNCLRELEKCLRT

-231 IRTIIESKSIMG
+231 IRTIIESKSIME

-278 LLLPNGLLSHVNEL
+278 LLLPNGLLSHENEL

-315 VQDTQVT
+315 GQDTQVT
-322 DDLPELLIDT
+322 DDLPELLTDM
-332 YIKTVQRYLKN
+332 YIKTVQKYLEN
-343 KNNTYLY
+343 ENNTYLH

-375 FRAFNNFLMEFDQL
+375 FRAFNNFLMEFDKL
-389 SRGKNDDK
+389 SREKNDEK

-458 HEKKHQY
+458 REKKHQY

-480 EKRIEGSENVIH
+480 EKRIEDSENVIH

-529 RKNKIVELMAFLTVK
+529 RKNKMVELMAFLTVK

-566 NVQEKIGAFYLR
+566 SVQEKIGAFYLR

-594 KALQSTVWNII
+594 KALQRAAWNVI
-605 MADSKDP
+605 MADSRDP
-612 LFVEVFGTLSDWDAI
+612 LFEEVFGTLSDWDAI
-627 IKKIDEIEPEM
+627 IKKIDEIEPGM

-664 ENLICSLVRIFK
+664 ENLICSLVRVFK

-690 SFEEFQDAFSISEE
+690 PFEEFQDAFSISEE

-760 RLCEYAEECMK
+760 QLCEYAEECMK
-771 KIRYR
+771 KIQYR
-776 FNKVD
+776 FNKSD
-781 DEDVIDSIRRAYT
+781 NDVIDSIRIAYT
-794 HFKQQNGSN
+794 YFKQQNDSD
-803 IFQMVVEEN
+803 IFSIVIKEN

-817 ETYEQIKL
+817 ETYRQIKS

>member
-1 MDDIKKDTSF
+1 MDDVKKDTSF
-11 FTLVLYKQHYRNKYT
+11 CTLVLYKQHYRNKYT
-26 QNLPDSSYSSLGY
+26 QSLPDSSYSSWGY
-39 YDGFDIRISDVSYTY
+39 YDGFDIRIPDVSYTY
-54 ANKKEISLLT
+54 ENKKEISLLT

-105 FKKYPYFGIGFVMMN
+105 CKKYPYFGIGFVMMN

-160 SNCLWELEKCLRE
+160 SNCLRELEKCLRT

-231 IRTIIESKSIMG
+231 IRTIIESKSIME

-278 LLLPNGLLSHVNEL
+278 LLLPNGLLSHENEL

-315 VQDTQVT
+315 GQDTQVT
-322 DDLPELLIDT
+322 DDLPELLTDM
-332 YIKTVQRYLKN
+332 YIKTVQKYLEN
-343 KNNTYLY
+343 ENNTYLH

-375 FRAFNNFLMEFDQL
+375 FRAFNNFLMEFDKL
-389 SRGKNDDK
+389 SREKNDEK

-458 HEKKHQY
+458 REKKHQY

-480 EKRIEGSENVIH
+480 EKRIEDSENVIH

-529 RKNKIVELMAFLTVK
+529 RKNKMVELMAFLTVK

-566 NVQEKIGAFYLR
+566 SVQKKIGAFYLR

-594 KALQSTVWNII
+594 KALQSAAWNVI
-605 MADSKDP
+605 MADSRDP
-612 LFVEVFGTLSDWDAI
+612 LFEEVFGTLSDWDAI
-627 IKKIDEIEPEM
+627 IKKIDEIEPGM

-664 ENLICSLVRIFK
+664 ENLICSLVRVFK

-690 SFEEFQDAFSISEE
+690 PFEEFQDAFSISEE

-760 RLCEYAEECMK
+760 QLCEYAEECMK
-771 KIRYR
+771 KIQYR
-776 FNKVD
+776 FNKSD
-781 DEDVIDSIRRAYT
+781 NDVIDSIRIAYT
-794 HFKQQNGSN
+794 HFKQQNDSD
-803 IFQMVVEEN
+803 IFSIVIKEN

-817 ETYEQIKL
+817 ETYRQIKS

>member
-1 MDDIKKDTSF
+1 MDDVKKDTSF
-11 FTLVLYKQHYRNKYT
+11 CTLVLYKQHYRNKYT
-26 QNLPDSSYSSLGY
+26 QSLPDSSYSSWGY
-39 YDGFDIRISDVSYTY
+39 YDGFDIRIPDVSYTY
-54 ANKKEISLLT
+54 ENKKEISLLT

-105 FKKYPYFGIGFVMMN
+105 CKKYPYFGIGFVMMN

-160 SNCLWELEKCLRE
+160 SNCLRELEKCLRT

-231 IRTIIESKSIMG
+231 IRTIIESKSIME

-278 LLLPNGLLSHVNEL
+278 LLLPNGLLSHENEL

-315 VQDTQVT
+315 GQDTQVT
-322 DDLPELLIDT
+322 DDLPELLTDM
-332 YIKTVQRYLKN
+332 YIKTVQKYLEN
-343 KNNTYLY
+343 ENNTYLH

-375 FRAFNNFLMEFDQL
+375 FRAFNNFLMEFDKL
-389 SRGKNDDK
+389 SREKNDEK

-458 HEKKHQY
+458 REKKHQY

-480 EKRIEGSENVIH
+480 EKRIEDSENVIH

-529 RKNKIVELMAFLTVK
+529 RKNKMVELMAFLTVK

-566 NVQEKIGAFYLR
+566 SVQEKIGAFYLR

-594 KALQSTVWNII
+594 KALQSAAWNVI
-605 MADSKDP
+605 MADSRDP
-612 LFVEVFGTLSDWDAI
+612 LFEEVFGTLSDWDAI
-627 IKKIDEIEPEM
+627 IKKIDEIEPGM

-664 ENLICSLVRIFK
+664 ENLICSLVRVFK

-690 SFEEFQDAFSISEE
+690 PFEEFQDAFSISEE

-760 RLCEYAEECMK
+760 QLCEYAEECMK
-771 KIRYR
+771 KIQYR
-776 FNKVD
+776 FSKSDN
-781 DEDVIDSIRRAYT
+781 DVIDSIRIAYT
-794 HFKQQNGSN
+794 HFKQQNDSD
-803 IFQMVVEEN
+803 IFSIVIKEN

-817 ETYEQIKL
+817 ETYRQIKS

>member
-1 MDDIKKDTSF
+1 MDDVKKDTSF
-11 FTLVLYKQHYRNKYT
+11 CTLVLYKQHYRNKYT
-26 QNLPDSSYSSLGY
+26 QSLPDSSYSSWGY
-39 YDGFDIRISDVSYTY
+39 YDGFDIRIPDVSYTY
-54 ANKKEISLLT
+54 ASKKEISLLT

-105 FKKYPYFGIGFVMMN
+105 CKKYPYFGIGFVMMN

-160 SNCLWELEKCLRE
+160 SNCLRELEKCLRT

-231 IRTIIESKSIMG
+231 IRTIIESKSIME

-278 LLLPNGLLSHVNEL
+278 LLLPNGLLSHENEL

-315 VQDTQVT
+315 GQDTQVT
-322 DDLPELLIDT
+322 DDLPELLTDM
-332 YIKTVQRYLKN
+332 YIKTVQKYLEN
-343 KNNTYLY
+343 ENNTYLH

-375 FRAFNNFLMEFDQL
+375 FRAFNNFLMEFDKL
-389 SRGKNDDK
+389 SREKNDEK

-458 HEKKHQY
+458 REKKHQY

-480 EKRIEGSENVIH
+480 EKRIEDSENVIH

-529 RKNKIVELMAFLTVK
+529 RKNKMVELMAFLTVK

-566 NVQEKIGAFYLR
+566 SVQEKIGAFYLR

-594 KALQSTVWNII
+594 KALQSAAWNVI
-605 MADSKDP
+605 MADSRDP
-612 LFVEVFGTLSDWDAI
+612 LFEEVFGTLSDWDAI
-627 IKKIDEIEPEM
+627 IKKIDEIEPGM

-664 ENLICSLVRIFK
+664 ENLICSLVRVFK

-690 SFEEFQDAFSISEE
+690 PFEEFQDAFSISEE

-760 RLCEYAEECMK
+760 QLCEYAEECMK
-771 KIRYR
+771 KIQYR
-776 FNKVD
+776 FNKSD
-781 DEDVIDSIRRAYT
+781 NDVIDSIRIAYT
-794 HFKQQNGSN
+794 HFKQQNDSD
-803 IFQMVVEEN
+803 IFSIVIKEN

-817 ETYEQIKL
+817 ETYRQIKS

>member
-1 MDDIKKDTSF
+1 MDDVKKDTSF
-11 FTLVLYKQHYRNKYT
+11 CTLVLYKQHYRNKYT
-26 QNLPDSSYSSLGY
+26 QSLPDSSYSSWGY
-39 YDGFDIRISDVSYTY
+39 YDGFDIRIPDVSYTY
-54 ANKKEISLLT
+54 ENKKEISLLT

-105 FKKYPYFGIGFVMMN
+105 CKKYPYFGIGFVMMN

-160 SNCLWELEKCLRE
+160 SNCLRELEKCLRT

-231 IRTIIESKSIMG
+231 IRTIIESKSIME

-278 LLLPNGLLSHVNEL
+278 LLLPNGLLSHENEL

-315 VQDTQVT
+315 GQDTQVT
-322 DDLPELLIDT
+322 DDLPELLTDM
-332 YIKTVQRYLKN
+332 YIKTVQKYLEN
-343 KNNTYLY
+343 ENNTYLH

-375 FRAFNNFLMEFDQL
+375 FRAFNNFLMEFDKL
-389 SRGKNDDK
+389 SREKNDEK

-458 HEKKHQY
+458 REKKHQY

-480 EKRIEGSENVIH
+480 EKRIEDSENVIH

-529 RKNKIVELMAFLTVK
+529 RKNKMVELMAFLTVK

-566 NVQEKIGAFYLR
+566 SVQEKIGAFYLR

-594 KALQSTVWNII
+594 KALQSAAWNVI
-605 MADSKDP
+605 MADSRDP
-612 LFVEVFGTLSDWDAI
+612 LFEEVFGTLSDWDAI
-627 IKKIDEIEPEM
+627 IKKIDEIEPGM

-664 ENLICSLVRIFK
+664 ENLICSLVRVFK

-690 SFEEFQDAFSISEE
+690 PFEEFQDAFSISEE

-760 RLCEYAEECMK
+760 QLCEYAEECMK
-771 KIRYR
+771 KIQYK
-776 FNKVD
+776 FNKSD
-781 DEDVIDSIRRAYT
+781 NDVIDSIRIAYT
-794 HFKQQNGSN
+794 HFKQQNDSD
-803 IFQMVVEEN
+803 IFSIVIKEN

-817 ETYEQIKL
+817 ETYRQIKS

>member
-1 MDDIKKDTSF
+1 MDDVKKDTSF
-11 FTLVLYKQHYRNKYT
+11 CTLVLYKQHYRNKYT
-26 QNLPDSSYSSLGY
+26 QSLPDSSYSSWGY
-39 YDGFDIRISDVSYTY
+39 YDGFDIRIPDVSYTY

-105 FKKYPYFGIGFVMMN
+105 CKKYPYFGIGFVMMN

-160 SNCLWELEKCLRE
+160 SNCLRELEKCLRK

-231 IRTIIESKSIMG
+231 IRTIIERKSIME
-243 TDINKYFKEADFKY
+243 TDINKYFKDADFKY

-278 LLLPNGLLSHVNEL
+278 LLLPNGLLSHENEL

-322 DDLPELLIDT
+322 DDLPELLTDM
-332 YIKTVQRYLKN
+332 YIKTVQKYLEN
-343 KNNTYLY
+343 ENNTYLH

-375 FRAFNNFLMEFDQL
+375 FRAFNNFLMEFDKL
-389 SRGKNDDK
+389 SREKNDEK

-419 IHTDQNFLTI
+419 IHTDQNFLAI
-429 PGYSGTSFW
+429 PGYSGISFW

-449 LAYKIVKIY
+449 LAYKIIKIY
-458 HEKKHQY
+458 REKKHQY

-480 EKRIEGSENVIH
+480 EKRIEGSENIIQ

-544 LLFKGVI
+544 FLFKGVI
-551 QENGSIQKEIDSYIT
+551 QENGSIQKKIDSYIT
-566 NVQEKIGAFYLR
+566 NVQEKIEAFYLR

-594 KALQSTVWNII
+594 KALQSAAWNII

-612 LFVEVFGTLSDWDAI
+612 LFEEVFGTLSDWDAI
-627 IKKIDEIEPEM
+627 IKKIDEIEPGV

-664 ENLICSLVRIFK
+664 ENLICSLVRVFK

-690 SFEEFQDAFSISEE
+690 PFEEFQDAFSISEE

-760 RLCEYAEECMK
+760 QLCEYAEECMQ
-771 KIRYR
+771 KIQYR
-776 FNKVD
+776 FNKSD
-781 DEDVIDSIRRAYT
+781 NDVIDSIRIAYT
-794 HFKQQNGSN
+794 HFKQQNDSD
-803 IFQMVVEEN
+803 IFSIVIKEN

-817 ETYEQIKL
+817 ETYRQIKS

>member
-1 MDDIKKDTSF
+1 MDDVKKDTSF
-11 FTLVLYKQHYRNKYT
+11 CTLVLYKQHYRNKYT
-26 QNLPDSSYSSLGY
+26 QSLPDSSYSSWGY
-39 YDGFDIRISDVSYTY
+39 YDGFDIRIPDVSYTY

-105 FKKYPYFGIGFVMMN
+105 CKKYPYFGIGFVMMN

-160 SNCLWELEKCLRE
+160 SNCLRELEKCLRK

-199 KKIEW
+199 KKIEL

-231 IRTIIESKSIMG
+231 IRTIIESKSIME

-278 LLLPNGLLSHVNEL
+278 LLLPNGLLSHENEL

-315 VQDTQVT
+315 GQDTQVT
-322 DDLPELLIDT
+322 DDLPELLTDM
-332 YIKTVQRYLKN
+332 YIKTVQKYLEN
-343 KNNTYLY
+343 ENNTYLH

-375 FRAFNNFLMEFDQL
+375 FRAFNNFLMEFDKL
-389 SRGKNDDK
+389 SREKNDEK

-419 IHTDQNFLTI
+419 IHTDQNFLAI
-429 PGYSGTSFW
+429 PGYSGISFW

-449 LAYKIVKIY
+449 LAYKIIKIY
-458 HEKKHQY
+458 REKKHQY

-480 EKRIEGSENVIH
+480 EKRIEGSENIIH

-544 LLFKGVI
+544 FLFKGVI

-566 NVQEKIGAFYLR
+566 NVQEKIEAFYLR

-594 KALQSTVWNII
+594 KALQSAAWNII

-612 LFVEVFGTLSDWDAI
+612 LFEEVFGTLSDWDAI
-627 IKKIDEIEPEM
+627 IKKIDEIEPGM

-643 FFEVKNCLSS
+643 FFEAKNCLSS

-664 ENLICSLVRIFK
+664 ENLDFVL
-676 EIYSDISAYAILQF
+676 
-690 SFEEFQDAFSISEE
+690 
-704 KQIDNTNV
+704 
-712 DCQQSIREYVMAHI
+712 
-726 MKNGSEIKVNNR
+726 
-738 GLEISGNNSVY
+738 
-749 DQMYS
+749 
-754 YDLVKK
+754 
-760 RLCEYAEECMK
+760 
-771 KIRYR
+771 
-776 FNKVD
+776 
-781 DEDVIDSIRRAYT
+781 
-794 HFKQQNGSN
+794 
-803 IFQMVVEEN
+803 
-812 DAYEK
+812 
-817 ETYEQIKL
+817 
-825 FTKKFPVKR
+825 
-834 T
+834 

>member
-1 MDDIKKDTSF
+1 MDDVKKDTSF
-11 FTLVLYKQHYRNKYT
+11 CTLVLYKQHYRNKYT
-26 QNLPDSSYSSLGY
+26 QSLPDSSYSSWGY
-39 YDGFDIRISDVSYTY
+39 YDGFDIRIPDVSYTY

-105 FKKYPYFGIGFVMMN
+105 CKKYPYFGIGFVMMN

-160 SNCLWELEKCLRE
+160 SNCLRELEKCLRK

-217 PLLTLKIASENPKK
+217 PLLILKIASENPKK
-231 IRTIIESKSIMG
+231 IRTIIESKSIME

-278 LLLPNGLLSHVNEL
+278 LLLPNGLLSHENEL

-315 VQDTQVT
+315 GQDTQVT
-322 DDLPELLIDT
+322 DDLPELLTDM
-332 YIKTVQRYLKN
+332 YIKTVQKYLEN
-343 KNNTYLY
+343 ENNTYLH

-375 FRAFNNFLMEFDQL
+375 FRAFNNFLMEFDKL
-389 SRGKNDDK
+389 SREKNDEK

-458 HEKKHQY
+458 REKKHQY

-480 EKRIEGSENVIH
+480 EKRIEDSENVIH

-529 RKNKIVELMAFLTVK
+529 RKNKMVELMAFLTVK

-566 NVQEKIGAFYLR
+566 SVQEKIGAFYLR

-594 KALQSTVWNII
+594 KALQSAAWNVI
-605 MADSKDP
+605 MADSRDP
-612 LFVEVFGTLSDWDAI
+612 LFEEVFGTLSDWDAI
-627 IKKIDEIEPEM
+627 IKKIDEIEPGV

-664 ENLICSLVRIFK
+664 ENLICSLVRVFK

-690 SFEEFQDAFSISEE
+690 PFEEFQDAFSISEE

-760 RLCEYAEECMK
+760 QLCEYAEECMK
-771 KIRYR
+771 KIQYR
-776 FNKVD
+776 FNKSD
-781 DEDVIDSIRRAYT
+781 NDVIDSIRIAYT
-794 HFKQQNGSN
+794 HFKQQNDSD
-803 IFQMVVEEN
+803 IFSIVIKEN

-817 ETYEQIKL
+817 ETYRQIKS

>member
-1 MDDIKKDTSF
+1 MDDVKKDTSF
-11 FTLVLYKQHYRNKYT
+11 CTLVLYKQHYRNKYT
-26 QNLPDSSYSSLGY
+26 QSLPDSSYSSWGY
-39 YDGFDIRISDVSYTY
+39 YDGFDIRIPDVSYTY

-105 FKKYPYFGIGFVMMN
+105 CKKYPYFGIGFVMMN

-160 SNCLWELEKCLRE
+160 SNCLRELEKCLRE

-199 KKIEW
+199 KKIEL

-231 IRTIIESKSIMG
+231 IRTIIESKSIME

-278 LLLPNGLLSHVNEL
+278 LLLPNGLLSHENEL

-306 DFDIADGER
+306 GFDIADGER

-322 DDLPELLIDT
+322 DDLPELLTDM
-332 YIKTVQRYLKN
+332 YIKTVQKYLEN
-343 KNNTYLY
+343 ENNTYLH

-375 FRAFNNFLMEFDQL
+375 FRAFNNFLMEFDKL
-389 SRGKNDDK
+389 SREKNDEK

-458 HEKKHQY
+458 REKKHQY

-480 EKRIEGSENVIH
+480 EKRIEDIENVIH

-529 RKNKIVELMAFLTVK
+529 RKNKMVELMAFLTVK

-566 NVQEKIGAFYLR
+566 SVQEKIGAFYLR

-594 KALQSTVWNII
+594 KALQSAAWNVI
-605 MADSKDP
+605 MADSRDP
-612 LFVEVFGTLSDWDAI
+612 LFEEVFGTLSDWDAI
-627 IKKIDEIEPEM
+627 IKKIDEIEPGM

-643 FFEVKNCLSS
+643 FFEVKKCLSS

-664 ENLICSLVRIFK
+664 ENLICSLVRVFK

-690 SFEEFQDAFSISEE
+690 PFEEFQDAFSISEE

-760 RLCEYAEECMK
+760 QLCEYAEECMQ
-771 KIRYR
+771 KIQYR
-776 FNKVD
+776 FNKSD
-781 DEDVIDSIRRAYT
+781 NDVIDSIRIAYT
-794 HFKQQNGSN
+794 HFKQQNDSD
-803 IFQMVVEEN
+803 IFSIVIKEN

-817 ETYEQIKL
+817 ETYRQIKS

>member
-1 MDDIKKDTSF
+1 MDDVKKDTSF
-11 FTLVLYKQHYRNKYT
+11 CTLVLYKQHYRNKYT
-26 QNLPDSSYSSLGY
+26 QSLPDSSYSSWGY
-39 YDGFDIRISDVSYTY
+39 YDGFDIRIPDVSYTY
-54 ANKKEISLLT
+54 ASKKEISLLT

-105 FKKYPYFGIGFVMMN
+105 CKKYPYFGIGFVMMN

-160 SNCLWELEKCLRE
+160 SNCLRELEKCLRT

-199 KKIEW
+199 KKIEL

-231 IRTIIESKSIMG
+231 IRTIIESKSIME

-278 LLLPNGLLSHVNEL
+278 LLLPNGLLSHENEL

-315 VQDTQVT
+315 GQDTQVT
-322 DDLPELLIDT
+322 DDLPELLTDM
-332 YIKTVQRYLKN
+332 YIKTVQKYLEN
-343 KNNTYLY
+343 ENNTYLH

-375 FRAFNNFLMEFDQL
+375 FRAFNNFLMEFDKL
-389 SRGKNDDK
+389 SREKNDEK

-419 IHTDQNFLTI
+419 IHTDQNFLAI
-429 PGYSGTSFW
+429 PGYSGISFW

-449 LAYKIVKIY
+449 LAYKIIKIY
-458 HEKKHQY
+458 REKKHQY

-480 EKRIEGSENVIH
+480 EKRIEGSENIIH

-544 LLFKGVI
+544 FLFKGVI

-566 NVQEKIGAFYLR
+566 NVQEKIEAFYLR

-594 KALQSTVWNII
+594 KALQSAAWNII

-612 LFVEVFGTLSDWDAI
+612 LFEEVFGTLSDWDAI
-627 IKKIDEIEPEM
+627 IKKIDEIEPGV

-664 ENLICSLVRIFK
+664 ENLICSLVRVFK

-690 SFEEFQDAFSISEE
+690 PFEEFQDAFSISEE

-760 RLCEYAEECMK
+760 QLCEYAEECMK
-771 KIRYR
+771 KIQYR
-776 FNKVD
+776 FNKSD
-781 DEDVIDSIRRAYT
+781 NDVIDSIRIAYT
-794 HFKQQNGSN
+794 HFKQQNDSD
-803 IFQMVVEEN
+803 IFSIVIKEN

-817 ETYEQIKL
+817 ETYRQIKS

>member
-1 MDDIKKDTSF
+1 MDDVKKDTSF
-11 FTLVLYKQHYRNKYT
+11 CTLVLYKQHYRNKYT
-26 QNLPDSSYSSLGY
+26 QSLPDSSYSSWGY
-39 YDGFDIRISDVSYTY
+39 YDGFDIRIPDVSYTY
-54 ANKKEISLLT
+54 ENKKEISLLT

-105 FKKYPYFGIGFVMMN
+105 CKKYPYFGIGFVMMN

-160 SNCLWELEKCLRE
+160 SNCLRELEKCLRT

-231 IRTIIESKSIMG
+231 IRTIIESKSIME

-278 LLLPNGLLSHVNEL
+278 LLLPNGLLSHENEL

-315 VQDTQVT
+315 GQDTQVT
-322 DDLPELLIDT
+322 DDLPELLTDM
-332 YIKTVQRYLKN
+332 YIKTVQKYLEN
-343 KNNTYLY
+343 ENNTYLH

-375 FRAFNNFLMEFDQL
+375 FRAFNNFLMEFDKL
-389 SRGKNDDK
+389 SREKNDEK

-458 HEKKHQY
+458 REKKHQY

-480 EKRIEGSENVIH
+480 EKRIEDSENVIH

-529 RKNKIVELMAFLTVK
+529 RKNKMVELMAFLTVK

-566 NVQEKIGAFYLR
+566 SVQEKIGAFYLR

-594 KALQSTVWNII
+594 KALQSAAWNVI
-605 MADSKDP
+605 MADSRDP
-612 LFVEVFGTLSDWDAI
+612 LFEEVFGTLSDWDAI
-627 IKKIDEIEPEM
+627 IKKIDEIEPGM

-664 ENLICSLVRIFK
+664 ENLICSLVRVFK

-690 SFEEFQDAFSISEE
+690 PFEEFQDAFSISEE

-760 RLCEYAEECMK
+760 QLCEYAEECMK
-771 KIRYR
+771 KIQYR
-776 FNKVD
+776 FNKSD
-781 DEDVIDSIRRAYT
+781 NDVIDSIRIAYT
-794 HFKQQNGSN
+794 YFKQQNDSD
-803 IFQMVVEEN
+803 IFSIVIKEN

-817 ETYEQIKL
+817 ETYRQIKS

>member
-1 MDDIKKDTSF
+1 MDDVKKDTSF
-11 FTLVLYKQHYRNKYT
+11 CTLVLYKQHYRNKYT
-26 QNLPDSSYSSLGY
+26 QSLPDSSYSSWGY
-39 YDGFDIRISDVSYTY
+39 YDGFDIRIPDVSYTY

-105 FKKYPYFGIGFVMMN
+105 CKKYPYFGIGFVMMN

-160 SNCLWELEKCLRE
+160 SNCLRELEKCLRK

-231 IRTIIESKSIMG
+231 IRTIIESKSIME

-278 LLLPNGLLSHVNEL
+278 LLLPNGLLSHENEL

-315 VQDTQVT
+315 GQDTQVT
-322 DDLPELLIDT
+322 DDLPELLTDM
-332 YIKTVQRYLKN
+332 YIKTVQKYLEN
-343 KNNTYLY
+343 ENNTYLH

-375 FRAFNNFLMEFDQL
+375 FRAFNNFLMEFDKL
-389 SRGKNDDK
+389 SREKNDEK

-458 HEKKHQY
+458 REKKHQY

-480 EKRIEGSENVIH
+480 EKRIEDSENVIH

-529 RKNKIVELMAFLTVK
+529 RKNKMVELMAFLTVK

-566 NVQEKIGAFYLR
+566 SVQEKIGAFYLR

-594 KALQSTVWNII
+594 KALQSAAWNVI
-605 MADSKDP
+605 MADSRDP
-612 LFVEVFGTLSDWDAI
+612 LFEEVFGTLSDWDAI
-627 IKKIDEIEPEM
+627 IKKIDEIEPGM

-664 ENLICSLVRIFK
+664 ENLICSLVRVFK

-690 SFEEFQDAFSISEE
+690 PFEEFQDAFSISEE

-760 RLCEYAEECMK
+760 QLCEYAEECMK
-771 KIRYR
+771 KIQYR
-776 FNKVD
+776 FNKSD
-781 DEDVIDSIRRAYT
+781 NDVIDSIRIAYT
-794 HFKQQNGSN
+794 HFKQQNDSD
-803 IFQMVVEEN
+803 IFSIVIKEN

-817 ETYEQIKL
+817 ETYRQIKS

>member
-1 MDDIKKDTSF
+1 MDDVKKDTSF
-11 FTLVLYKQHYRNKYT
+11 CTLVLYKQRYRNKYT
-26 QNLPDSSYSSLGY
+26 QSLPDSSYSSWGY
-39 YDGFDIRISDVSYTY
+39 YDGFDIRIPDVSYTY
-54 ANKKEISLLT
+54 ENKKEISLLT

-105 FKKYPYFGIGFVMMN
+105 CKKYPYFGIGFVMMN

-160 SNCLWELEKCLRE
+160 SNCLRELEKCLRT

-231 IRTIIESKSIMG
+231 IRTIIESKSIME

-278 LLLPNGLLSHVNEL
+278 LLLPNGLLSHENEL

-315 VQDTQVT
+315 GQDTQVT
-322 DDLPELLIDT
+322 DDLPELLTDM
-332 YIKTVQRYLKN
+332 YIKTVQKYLEN
-343 KNNTYLY
+343 ENNTYLH

-375 FRAFNNFLMEFDQL
+375 FRAFNNFLMEFDKL
-389 SRGKNDDK
+389 SREKNDEK

-458 HEKKHQY
+458 REKKHQY

-480 EKRIEGSENVIH
+480 EKRIEDSENVIH

-529 RKNKIVELMAFLTVK
+529 RKNKMVELMAFLTVK

-566 NVQEKIGAFYLR
+566 SVQEKIGAFYLR

-594 KALQSTVWNII
+594 KALQSAAWNVI
-605 MADSKDP
+605 MADSRDP
-612 LFVEVFGTLSDWDAI
+612 LFEEVFGTLSDWDAI
-627 IKKIDEIEPEM
+627 IKKIDEIEPGM

-664 ENLICSLVRIFK
+664 ENLICSLVRVFK

-690 SFEEFQDAFSISEE
+690 PFEEFQDAFSISEE

-760 RLCEYAEECMK
+760 QLCEYAEECMK
-771 KIRYR
+771 KIQYR
-776 FNKVD
+776 FNKSD
-781 DEDVIDSIRRAYT
+781 NDVIDSIRIAYT
-794 HFKQQNGSN
+794 HFKQQNDSD
-803 IFQMVVEEN
+803 IFSIVIKEN

-817 ETYEQIKL
+817 ETYRQIKS

>member
-1 MDDIKKDTSF
+1 MDDVKKDTSF
-11 FTLVLYKQHYRNKYT
+11 CTLVLYKQHYRNKYT
-26 QNLPDSSYSSLGY
+26 QSLPDSSYSSWGY
-39 YDGFDIRISDVSYTY
+39 YDGFDIRIPDVSYTY
-54 ANKKEISLLT
+54 ENKKEISLLT

-105 FKKYPYFGIGFVMMN
+105 CKKYPYFGIGFVMMN

-160 SNCLWELEKCLRE
+160 SNCLRELEKCLRT

-231 IRTIIESKSIMG
+231 IRTIIESKSIME

-278 LLLPNGLLSHVNEL
+278 LLLPNGLLSHENEL

-315 VQDTQVT
+315 GQDTQVT
-322 DDLPELLIDT
+322 DDLPELLTDM
-332 YIKTVQRYLKN
+332 YIKTVQKYLEN
-343 KNNTYLY
+343 ENNTYLH

-375 FRAFNNFLMEFDQL
+375 FRAFNNFLMEFDKL
-389 SRGKNDDK
+389 SREKNDEK

-458 HEKKHQY
+458 REKKHQY

-480 EKRIEGSENVIH
+480 EKRIEDSENVIH

-529 RKNKIVELMAFLTVK
+529 RKNKMVELMAFLTVK

-566 NVQEKIGAFYLR
+566 SVQEKIGAFYLR

-594 KALQSTVWNII
+594 KALQSAAWNVI
-605 MADSKDP
+605 MADSRDP
-612 LFVEVFGTLSDWDAI
+612 LFEEVFGTLSDWDAI
-627 IKKIDEIEPEM
+627 IKKIDEIEPGM

-643 FFEVKNCLSS
+643 FFEVKKCLSS

-664 ENLICSLVRIFK
+664 ENLICSLVRVFK

-690 SFEEFQDAFSISEE
+690 PFEEFQDAFSISEE

-760 RLCEYAEECMK
+760 QLCEYAEECMQ
-771 KIRYR
+771 KIQYR
-776 FNKVD
+776 FNKSD
-781 DEDVIDSIRRAYT
+781 NDVIDSIRIAYT
-794 HFKQQNGSN
+794 HFKQQNDSD
-803 IFQMVVEEN
+803 IFSIVIKEN

-817 ETYEQIKL
+817 ETYRQIKS